1 MIRVFISQKTRMHFK
16 RFRITR
22 MGNPSS
28 KFRLEKSI
36 KQKKSNKYN
45 IEGDI

>member
-16 RFRITR
+16 RFRIKR
-22 MGNPSS
+22 MGNSSS
-28 KFRLEKSI
+28 KFKIEKSI

-45 IEGDI
+45 IEGNI